1 MVQRNDALLE
11 RLDKAKVEIAE
22 LKAQLKKKEVNIVK
36 QSKEIKVLKAEIN
49 LHLPKIISKTLDTF
63 TNLFSSVPFVQRI
76 EDFNPN

>member
-22 LKAQLKKKEVNIVK
+22 LKVQLKKKEEHIAK

>member
-22 LKAQLKKKEVNIVK
+22 LKAQLKKKEDNIVK

>member
-1 MVQRNDALLE
+1 MVQRNDVLLE

-22 LKAQLKKKEVNIVK
+22 LKAQLKKKEDNIVK

-49 LHLPKIISKTLDTF
+49 LHLPKIISNTLDTF
-63 TNLFSSVPFVQRI
+63 TTLFSSVPFVQRI